1 MPITERH
8 KPYVPT
14 TVVALK
20 AKNLKTTAT
29 AKILQEYGAHRIY
42 IREPDWSKEQFAQ
55 LSR

>member
-8 KPYVPT
+8 KLYVPT

-29 AKILQEYGAHRIY
+29 AKMLQEYGAYRIY
-42 IREPDWSKEQFAQ
+42 IQEPDWSKEQFAQ

>member
-14 TVVALK
+14 TVVASK